1 MLLICLHHALNMRK
15 NLDGPV
21 SECLISIIN
30 DFFPNQ
36 RAKLIFFL
44 MCCSVLL
51 MKIYI
56 QWLTIVLFRF

>member
-1 MLLICLHHALNMRK
+1 MRK

-56 QWLTIVLFRF
+56 QWLTNVLFRF